1 MLDPTSIRSK
11 HFALVVS
18 GYDPEWVDEI
28 LETVATLI
36 TRGEDPSICLANGVS
51 PDGRTLA
58 NPGYDP
64 VEVDAYFIELA
75 GAIAADERWATAIDS
90 HQSDDPLPDRVG
102 EAQPPAH
109 ADGDTTSTDVEDRD
123 GSPDEDDA
131 ALEPDDGVAVAV
143 SGVAVAPSFTPLT
156 EAIER
161 GVRTLTGL
169 EAFVQNEL
177 ESLRL
182 ACDRQVALTQSQC
195 DEAIEKARRRA
206 DKLQK
211 DSERAA
217 AKRQASVEREAEQR
231 RAKQDRE
238 LQADRKKAEK
248 EIATLRLEADR
259 EVALLRQAA
268 QADRA
273 AAKAAVDRAV
283 RMQAAIAESLAK
295 ARSELIPPDELAA

>member
-11 HFALVVS
+11 NFALVVN
-18 GYDPEWVDEI
+18 GYDPEWVDEA

-36 TRGEDPSICLANGVS
+36 ARGEDPSSCLADGVS
-51 PDGRTLA
+51 PDGRTMV

-64 VEVDAYFIELA
+64 VEVEAYFIELA
-75 GAIAADERWATAIDS
+75 GAIAADERSTASVAPQDS
-90 HQSDDPLPDRVG
+90 HDPPSDPVG
-102 EAQPPAH
+102 EAHPEAH
-109 ADGDTTSTDVEDRD
+109 ADGDIGAPEEEDGGGVPAEVE
-123 GSPDEDDA
+123 
-131 ALEPDDGVAVAV
+131 ALATDDGQVIVATGV
-143 SGVAVAPSFTPLT
+143 SVAPSFTPLT

-161 GVRTLTGL
+161 GVRTLVGV

-182 ACDRQVALTQSQC
+182 ACDRQVALTRAQC
-195 DEAIEKARRRA
+195 DEAIEKASRRA
-206 DKLQK
+206 EKIQK
-211 DSERAA
+211 DAERIA
-217 AKRQASVEREAEQR
+217 AKRQASVEREVEQR
-231 RAKQDRE
+231 RAKQERE

-259 EVALLRQAA
+259 EAALLRQAA

-273 AAKAAVDRAV
+273 EAKAAVDRAV

-295 ARSELIPPDELAA
+295 ARSELISPDGLAA